1 MGQLALGVAGAA
13 IGSFFGMPAVGWAV
27 GSALGGYLFQDKQE
41 MLREGPRLNDLR
53 VQAST
58 YGVGIPIVGGTVKMA
73 GNLIWCGGI
82 REITTESQEEV
93 GKGGGQDVTTKTY
106 SYIVSFAIGL
116 CKGPIGGIRRI
127 WADGELIF
135 DANNVDLNSIAVST
149 PLGGMT
155 IYPGDEAQLPDGTIE
170 SYQGVGNVPAHRG
183 MAYAVFADADVT
195 KWGRIPNLEFEV
207 LSSGT
212 TSIPSRIAV
221 SSAAAT
227 HQGYY
232 QDGLYYTSR
241 TTIVEGGGTSSTVD
255 EVWTPAGA
263 LISSV
268 TKTSTFYFS
277 PYAFGGITGRF
288 KGNVPGLC
296 YQFFSTNPATIVRFN
311 GDGTDDTVSWQFP
324 AMYYFGG
331 SYGSPRYLQKIGDV
345 CLTAFQTTST
355 TMLLQFRKWDDASD
369 MPQPGP
375 FKEVTLS
382 ADFNDFAM
390 SSICSWGEHF
400 FLVNPHSG
408 GVLGQSV
415 KKYDTSGA
423 LVDSW
428 TLTGLGSLENGSA
441 TVCGDLVVARH
452 GLAYSPYA
460 WVIRLIPGGTF
471 EEVNELTSS
480 AYGDTGSYQIPS
492 ETLAWN
498 VKDAVILIPSITSGT
513 TTLSAVVTAFALE
526 AGLSAADIDV
536 SALTDTIN
544 GYVIGRPMT
553 ARAAIEI
560 LQKAFFFDGV
570 ESDGK
575 IKFVKRGGASAV
587 TIPAADLGATEPNS
601 DAGDLVSIERGD
613 ETEAPRQIV
622 VSFWNKDG
630 SYSQATEYARRL
642 VVRSVESVF
651 ETLPLVLSPN
661 DGARIADVL
670 LYAAHMARTRV
681 KWATGREYAKYEPTD
696 VVTLTSD
703 TMAYLVRILKR
714 TDSGARIEWEGQLD
728 DAPAYSSSA
737 PGATVQTDDT
747 TLATSGPAILELMDI
762 PILRD
767 MDDNAGFYA
776 AMTGVLGGW
785 HGGVLFGSAD
795 DVDFAQL
802 GAVSQGAAIGVATSA
817 LGNFQGGNVFDEL
830 STVTVQLTGG
840 SLSSATEAAVCGG
853 SNWALLGSEIIAFK
867 NATLVT
873 GTTYRLTGM
882 LRGRF
887 GTESGMTTHVS
898 GERFVLL
905 LPAGMIRPDRP
916 ASELN
921 VSRYYR
927 GVSYGQAVSSAT
939 SKAFANS
946 CAGLKPLPGVYLR
959 GFRNASSD
967 LSITWV
973 RRTRVG
979 GDWRDFVDAS
989 LGETTESYEVDI
1001 RNAGNTATLR
1011 TIASSTPSVTYTA
1024 AQQTTDFGSPQSS
1037 INVRVYQL
1045 SSVVGRGFPVSGAI

>member
-1 MGQLALGVAGAA
+1 
-13 IGSFFGMPAVGWAV
+13 
-27 GSALGGYLFQDKQE
+27 
-41 MLREGPRLNDLR
+41 
-53 VQAST
+53 
-58 YGVGIPIVGGTVKMA
+58 
-73 GNLIWCGGI
+73 
-82 REITTESQEEV
+82 
-93 GKGGGQDVTTKTY
+93 
-106 SYIVSFAIGL
+106 
-116 CKGPIGGIRRI
+116 
-127 WADGELIF
+127 
-135 DANNVDLNSIAVST
+135 
-149 PLGGMT
+149 
-155 IYPGDEAQLPDGTIE
+155 
-170 SYQGVGNVPAHRG
+170 
-183 MAYAVFADADVT
+183 
-195 KWGRIPNLEFEV
+195 
-207 LSSGT
+207 
-212 TSIPSRIAV
+212 
-221 SSAAAT
+221 
-227 HQGYY
+227 
-232 QDGLYYTSR
+232 
-241 TTIVEGGGTSSTVD
+241 
-255 EVWTPAGA
+255 
-263 LISSV
+263 
-268 TKTSTFYFS
+268 
-277 PYAFGGITGRF
+277 
-288 KGNVPGLC
+288 
-296 YQFFSTNPATIVRFN
+296 
-311 GDGTDDTVSWQFP
+311 
-324 AMYYFGG
+324 
-331 SYGSPRYLQKIGDV
+331 
-345 CLTAFQTTST
+345 
-355 TMLLQFRKWDDASD
+355 
-369 MPQPGP
+369 
-375 FKEVTLS
+375 
-382 ADFNDFAM
+382 
-390 SSICSWGEHF
+390 
-400 FLVNPHSG
+400 
-408 GVLGQSV
+408 
-415 KKYDTSGA
+415 
-423 LVDSW
+423 
-428 TLTGLGSLENGSA
+428 
-441 TVCGDLVVARH
+441 
-452 GLAYSPYA
+452 
-460 WVIRLIPGGTF
+460 
-471 EEVNELTSS
+471 
-480 AYGDTGSYQIPS
+480 
-492 ETLAWN
+492 
-498 VKDAVILIPSITSGT
+498 
-513 TTLSAVVTAFALE
+513 
-526 AGLSAADIDV
+526 
-536 SALTDTIN
+536 
-544 GYVIGRPMT
+544 
-553 ARAAIEI
+553 
-560 LQKAFFFDGV
+560 
-570 ESDGK
+570 
-575 IKFVKRGGASAV
+575 
-587 TIPAADLGATEPNS
+587 
-601 DAGDLVSIERGD
+601 
-613 ETEAPRQIV
+613 
-622 VSFWNKDG
+622 
-630 SYSQATEYARRL
+630 
-642 VVRSVESVF
+642 
-651 ETLPLVLSPN
+651 
-661 DGARIADVL
+661 
-670 LYAAHMARTRV
+670 
-681 KWATGREYAKYEPTD
+681 
-696 VVTLTSD
+696 VTLTSD
-703 TMAYLVRILKR
+703 SMTYLVRILKR

-802 GAVSQGAAIGVATSA
+802 GAVSQSAAIGVATSA

-840 SLSSATEAAVCGG
+840 TLSSATEAAVCGG

-873 GTTYRLTGM
+873 GTTYRLTGI